1 VGTSTTSPYGG
12 TWSNVAA
19 GSYSLTAVATDGLG
33 VKAASAPVV
42 VTVTGSGG
50 RTNVALATAG
60 ATASASSVYSSA
72 YGASGTINGSRSGVG
87 VGERRRVARRTGNTW
102 PDWLEVDFAGLQT
115 IDEVD
120 VFSVQ
125 DAYTAPSTPTSSMT
139 FSLYGVRDFAMQYWD
154 GVGWTTVPGG
164 TIVGNTLVWR
174 PVTFAAVTTTKIRI
188 YITNGA
194 NGSSRVTEVE
204 VWGTAAG
211 PANTPSAVTLTAPA
225 ANATYTAP
233 GTIAWTATASDPDG
247 ISQVELYQ
255 GSTLVGTSTTSPY
268 GGTWSNVAAGSY
280 SLTAV
285 ATDGLGVKTA
295 SAPVVVTVTGSGGR
309 TNVALALAGATASAS
324 SVYSN
329 AYGASGDD

>member
-1 VGTSTTSPYGG
+1 
-12 TWSNVAA
+12 
-19 GSYSLTAVATDGLG
+19 
-33 VKAASAPVV
+33 
-42 VTVTGSGG
+42 
-50 RTNVALATAG
+50 
-60 ATASASSVYSSA
+60 
-72 YGASGTINGSRSGVG
+72 
-87 VGERRRVARRTGNTW
+87 
-102 PDWLEVDFAGLQT
+102 
-115 IDEVD
+115 
-120 VFSVQ
+120 
-125 DAYTAPSTPTSSMT
+125 
-139 FSLYGVRDFAMQYWD
+139 
-154 GVGWTTVPGG
+154 VGWTTVPGG

-268 GGTWSNVAAGSY
+268 GGTWSNAAAGSY

-295 SAPVVVTVTGSGGR
+295 SAPVGVTVTGSGGR
-309 TNVALALAGATASAS
+309 TKRGAGA
-324 SVYSN
+324 
-329 AYGASGDD
+329 GGGDGECVVGLQQCVWRERDD